1 MVNIAPSQG
10 PSDQGISFRKEEVTI
25 TCTDALSKG
34 DIVLLTLASGA
45 YAACTKAAA
54 ATASSGIGTM
64 AGVATEAVAAGAM
77 GKIGLRGIF
86 DCNCSQHVDAGV
98 AANCSDSAAGRLAA
112 SSTNPADDSLTIHKV
127 IAIGLEATASD
138 GDLTSCLFDGINGF
152 ATADA

>member
-1 MVNIAPSQG
+1 MVNLAPIQG
-10 PSDQGISFRKEEVTI
+10 PSAEGIDFKKDVVSI

-34 DIVLLTLASGA
+34 DIVLLTLASGKF
-45 YAACTKAAA
+45 AACTKAAA
-54 ATASSGIGTM
+54 ATASSGIGTL
-64 AGVATEAVAAGAM
+64 AGVATEAVAAGAK
-77 GKIGLRGIF
+77 GLIGIRGVF
-86 DCNCSQHVDAGV
+86 DCNCDGAVDAGV

-127 IAIGLEATASD
+127 IAIGLEATASA